1 MVPILILSAILVI
14 VGQATIIN
22 RSTIDNLQ
30 VTMGNYTQF
39 RISGS
44 GFGDDALEDDLARV
58 LIDLDIKSDILR
70 KKKGKSL
77 MNQKWTFD
85 LMIFRDQMDYL
96 CYIEAV
102 SLMYEENILKK
113 CDFIHDPNTFM

>member
-1 MVPILILSAILVI
+1 MVAILILSAILVI

-58 LIDLDIKSDILR
+58 LVDLDIKSDILR
-70 KKKGKSL
+70 KSKS
-77 MNQKWTFD
+77 
-85 LMIFRDQMDYL
+85 
-96 CYIEAV
+96 
-102 SLMYEENILKK
+102 ILK
-113 CDFIHDPNTFM
+113 